1 MNVFQSLKNKFFGA
15 PIDFTALVK
24 DEATIYNVRSPQEF
38 KSGHAKIASLKVKAV
53 LLVCKPVVRA
63 RMAKSILKIEGVVAH
78 NLRAWQKAND
88 LYIIKRG
95 PY

>member
-1 MNVFQSLKNKFFGA
+1 
-15 PIDFTALVK
+15 
-24 DEATIYNVRSPQEF
+24 
-38 KSGHAKIASLKVKAV
+38 
-53 LLVCKPVVRA
+53 
-63 RMAKSILKIEGVVAH
+63 MAKSILKSEGVVAH

>member
-38 KSGHAKIASLKVKAV
+38 KSGHAK
-53 LLVCKPVVRA
+53 
-63 RMAKSILKIEGVVAH
+63 KIE
-78 NLRAWQKAND
+78 NSMTQR
-88 LYIIKRG
+88 
-95 PY
+95 